1 MTFSRSRGAQE
12 KAVFMA
18 SHEGRVGEIKH
29 QAPIHFRVEGEVE
42 AIKGLVLVAEGGLLF
57 SALEQ
62 AIAATI
68 QFIGDEAGE
77 EVEGR
82 HGFGLRLVQASFQN
96 RSHPAQAKL
105 AKSTIELDHV
115 HEFGSLIFCWMR
127 SR

>member
-1 MTFSRSRGAQE
+1 
-12 KAVFMA
+12 MA
-18 SHEGRVGEIKH
+18 SHKGCAGEVEH
-29 QAPIHFRVEGEVE
+29 QAAIHFRIEGEVE
-42 AIKGLVLVAEGGLLF
+42 GLEGLVLVTESGLLF

-68 QFIGDEAGE
+68 QFIADEAGE
-77 EVEGR
+77 KVEGR